1 MWFNWNILR
10 KYSELL
16 CAHQEAFRTYGR
28 WARMSS
34 TTNYLLYLWQLLLW
48 LISCL
53 FLRPSHCVHSF
64 QAASFFR
71 RYTGT
76 SYSLV
81 LEKNLWPT
89 QFPLTVLQTNGI
101 HCLLTSVTFNPP
113 TSSKLTS
120 TNNITKGGFK
130 FCPLPFVTLPRSHPS
145 SVCMHVHFLMHFCW
159 TCKARCVHP
168 AGEIWHC
175 RNDCYH
181 YYYLKWSTFWESYN

>member
-81 LEKNLWPT
+81 LEKTLWPT

-120 TNNITKGGFK
+120 TNNITSDFK
-130 FCPLPFVTLPRSHPS
+130 FCLLTCLPYLPASLTPRCIPSVLLCVCVCVCVCRGVCVCVFVSHAL
-145 SVCMHVHFLMHFCW
+145 C
-159 TCKARCVHP
+159 
-168 AGEIWHC
+168 C
-175 RNDCYH
+175 R
-181 YYYLKWSTFWESYN
+181 L